1 MKENST
7 KQINEEL
14 AEADKNLHDIQS
26 QMTVP
31 NVVRTMIESGKTM
44 EEIDIYVKS
53 IIQLGVRMKSDALKE
68 IERCHLELAKRH
80 MKLTDNWQF
89 VNIGE
94 KSK

>member
-1 MKENST
+1 MKKIST
-7 KQINEEL
+7 KQITEEL
-14 AEADKNLHDIQS
+14 AIADNRLHEIQS

-31 NVVRTMIESGKTM
+31 NVVRTMIENHKTIG
-44 EEIDIYVKS
+44 EIEVYVKS
-53 IIQLGVRMKSDALKE
+53 IIQLGVNMKSDALQE

-80 MKLTDNWQF
+80 MKLTENWQF